1 MRKAI
6 LLSAAG
12 AIVLGLAAPAAANQT
27 SPRANQPDSNAAT
40 AGDPNRR
47 ICVRE
52 AITGSRMERRVCRTA
67 REWIEQ
73 EGALPGND

>member
-12 AIVLGLAAPAAANQT
+12 AILVGLAAPAAANQS
-27 SPRANQPDSNAAT
+27 SPRANQPDSNAT

-52 AITGSRMERRVCRTA
+52 AITGSRMQRQVCRTA
-67 REWIEQ
+67 REWVEQ
-73 EGALPGND
+73 EGALPGTD